1 MRPFT
6 VGLLMLRAKE
16 LGVSLSELDILTVG
30 EVLDMLIERGND
42 GYEWEYQA
50 TQADIDRMMR

>member
-16 LGVSLSELDILTVG
+16 LNLSIFELELLTIG
-30 EVLDMLIERGND
+30 DVLDMLIERNND
-42 GYEWEYQA
+42 AYEWPYAPTLQ
-50 TQADIDRMMR
+50 DFDRFGG